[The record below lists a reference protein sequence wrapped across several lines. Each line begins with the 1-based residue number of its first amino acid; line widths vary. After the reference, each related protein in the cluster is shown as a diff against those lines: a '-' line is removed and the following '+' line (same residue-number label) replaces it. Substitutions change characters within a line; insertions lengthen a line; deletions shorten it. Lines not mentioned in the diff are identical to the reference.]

1 MQERLK
7 ALLAGG
13 RTRLVLALLAAAG
26 LLGAAAFWG
35 ARRAPAGLPEP
46 AFFISAIPLGSLL
59 RPIPPPLHALYAG
72 RHPMNQV
79 YISMD
84 LIEIEKYLGELR
96 RYAADAADFDE
107 KLWTYGEMWE
117 WGRRW
122 LDLKLK
128 SFRA

>member
-1 MQERLK
+1 MKERLK
-7 ALLAGG
+7 AVFAGG

-35 ARRAPAGLPEP
+35 AKRAPAGPPEP
-46 AFFISAIPLGSLL
+46 AFLSFAIPLGSLL
-59 RPIPPPLHALYAG
+59 RPLPPALHALYAG
-72 RHPMNQV
+72 RHPMNQI

-84 LIEIEKYLGELR
+84 LNEIEKYFGELR
-96 RYAADAADFDE
+96 RYAGGAADLDE
-107 KLWTYGEMWE
+107 KLWAYGEMWE

-128 SFRA
+128 SLRA